1 MTIHVAALYIS
12 PVKSLAL
19 QRVDRASVVKTGLQ
33 GDRQFFLVTDRNRL
47 FTMREYGPLATVRAT
62 YALDPERLRIEFP
75 DGVAS
80 EGAPAPGDPLTARF
94 FGEYDVE
101 AFETPGPW
109 NDAFAKFI
117 GMSVRLVRAAPK
129 RAAVDVLPV
138 SVLSAASVEELR
150 RTSGEP
156 SIDERRFRPNIY
168 VSGAATPHEE
178 DSWIDRSV
186 RIGGR
191 IGGAVIRVRMR
202 DERCMVTTLN
212 PDTGLRDLSTLT
224 MIAGY
229 RTDQSNEVNFGVYAT
244 VEQEGDIAVGDTVE
258 PLS

>member
-1 MTIHVAALYIS
+1 MTIKVEGIYIS

-19 QRVDRASVVKTGLQ
+19 QRVDRASVVKTGLR

-62 YALDPERLRIEFP
+62 YALDPECLRIEFP
-75 DGVAS
+75 DGAVS
-80 EGAPAPGDPLTARF
+80 DGAPEPADPLSARF

-109 NDAFAKFI
+109 NEAFAKFI

-129 RAAVDVLPV
+129 RAAVDALPV
-138 SVLSAASVEELR
+138 SVLTEASVDELR
-150 RTSGEP
+150 RVSGEP

-168 VSGAATPHEE
+168 VAGATVPHEE

-186 RIGGR
+186 R

-212 PDTGLRDLSTLT
+212 PDTGIRDFSTLT

-229 RTDQSNEVNFGVYAT
+229 RTDQPNEVNFGVYAT

-258 PLS
+258 VPL